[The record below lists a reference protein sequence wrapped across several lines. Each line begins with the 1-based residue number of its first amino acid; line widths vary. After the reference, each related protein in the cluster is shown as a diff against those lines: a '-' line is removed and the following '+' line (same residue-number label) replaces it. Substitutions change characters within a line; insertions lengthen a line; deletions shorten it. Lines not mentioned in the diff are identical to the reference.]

1 MHDDLSEDSHMCL
14 IRPETLADHAAI
26 RHVHTLAFGQPNEA
40 DLVDALRRHQAL
52 TLSLVAV
59 QDHHLVG
66 HIAFSPVS
74 IASST
79 THNALGL
86 GPLGVLPTHQRQ
98 GIGSQLV
105 ESGLQACRDIGCGVV
120 VVLGHPHYY
129 PRFGFTPATPY
140 GIVWEHDAPEE
151 AFMVQEL
158 REGVLAQIRGVI
170 RYRPEF
176 DAV

>member
-1 MHDDLSEDSHMCL
+1 MCL
-14 IRPETLADHAAI
+14 IRPENSTDHVSI

-59 QDHHLVG
+59 QGHRLVG
-66 HIAFSPVS
+66 HIAFSPVR
-74 IASST
+74 IASAT
-79 THNALGL
+79 TAHDVLGL
-86 GPLGVLPTHQRQ
+86 GPMGVLPTHQRQ

-105 ESGLQACRDIGCGVV
+105 ESGLQACRDIGCSVV

-129 PRFGFTPATPY
+129 PRFGFTPAKPY
-140 GIVWEHDAPEE
+140 GIIWEHDAPEE

-158 REGVLAQIRGVI
+158 REGVLAQIQGVV

>member
-1 MHDDLSEDSHMCL
+1 MCL
-14 IRPETLADHAAI
+14 IRPENPADHAAI
-26 RHVHTLAFGQPNEA
+26 RHVHTLAFGQLNEA
-40 DLVDALRRHQAL
+40 DLVDALRRHQVL
-52 TLSLVAV
+52 TLSLIAV
-59 QDHHLVG
+59 QDHRLVG

-74 IASST
+74 IASAT
-79 THNALGL
+79 IAYDALGL

-129 PRFGFTPATPY
+129 LRFGFTPATPY
-140 GIVWEHDAPEE
+140 GIVWEHDAPKE

-158 REGVLAQIRGVI
+158 QEGVLSQIRGVV